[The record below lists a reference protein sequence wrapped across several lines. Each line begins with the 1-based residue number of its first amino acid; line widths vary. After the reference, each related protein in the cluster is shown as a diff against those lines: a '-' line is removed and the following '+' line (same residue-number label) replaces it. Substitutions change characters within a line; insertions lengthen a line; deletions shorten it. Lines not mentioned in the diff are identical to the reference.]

1 MSCGALL
8 LTKMNTTHSLR
19 LQVDNTPDAYGYFTL
34 RHWDGTTAGNIDVDP
49 VATVYDAS
57 DADKIVSMVNSH
69 AALLEA
75 LETLCDQ
82 LDAYTRHPAFND
94 ESHPLTVDWSHAR
107 QALALA
113 KEVQS

>member
-1 MSCGALL
+1 
-8 LTKMNTTHSLR
+8 MNTTHSPLPWTVEYPFGEPGCFISSSNPR
-19 LQVDNTPDAYGYFTL
+19 TSNPLVAQLVSHSGEHEANAQFIV
-34 RHWDGTTAGNIDVDP
+34 TA
-49 VATVYDAS
+49 
-57 DADKIVSMVNSH
+57 VNSH
-69 AALLEA
+69 AALLGA

-113 KEVQS
+113 KGVQQ